1 MRLIDADVL
10 KERIENWFTMN
21 RDYHPYSKSNSIPT
35 TELIDIIDRMP
46 SADAVEVIRCKDC
59 KHRILNK
66 HYGEKGHLQIKA
78 YCELDTGN
86 PFDVGRDSGNDNWF
100 CADAERRKA

>member
-1 MRLIDADVL
+1 MKLIDADAFRHQMYQEVFEKDSNDQKWDSGCWIRYRLFEKVL
-10 KERIENWFTMN
+10 EKQPAVDAIE
-21 RDYHPYSKSNSIPT
+21 
-35 TELIDIIDRMP
+35 IIK
-46 SADAVEVIRCKDC
+46 CKDC

-86 PFDVGRDSGNDNWF
+86 PFDVSRDSGNDNWF
-100 CADAERRKA
+100 CADAERK

>member
-1 MRLIDADVL
+1 MRLIDADAFRHQMYHEVFEKDSNYQKWDSGCWIRYRL
-10 KERIENWFTMN
+10 FEKILEKQPTVNAIE
-21 RDYHPYSKSNSIPT
+21 
-35 TELIDIIDRMP
+35 IIK
-46 SADAVEVIRCKDC
+46 CKDC

-86 PFDVGRDSGNDNWF
+86 PYDVSRDSGNDNWF
-100 CADAERRKA
+100 CADAERK